1 MIISVSALSLLVNTA
16 IVITAVAAIFFIIL
30 FIKDLL
36 RGQLW

>member
-1 MIISVSALSLLVNTA
+1 MIISVSTLNLLVTTA
-16 IVITAVAAIFFIIL
+16 IFVTVAAVIFFIIL